1 MDVADAKIE
10 HEFLVGKVRKI
21 EVLITDLTSL
31 DVRVLVGVGLRKTR
45 PQMSI
50 DVTCV
55 REMDPKTINKQ
66 IILMDLSGLMD
77 LICCYFT
84 LLYFVQSDFKLCKLE
99 KEKLC

>member
-10 HEFLVGKVRKI
+10 HEFLVGRVRKI
-21 EVLITDLTSL
+21 EVLIADLTSL

-55 REMDPKTINKQ
+55 REMDPKTIKQ

-84 LLYFVQSDFKLCKLE
+84 LL
-99 KEKLC
+99 